1 MIEKLKNYILGLLE
15 FDLTSDIKYLE
26 QDLIDNEIIASD
38 DSIEYEWLDK
48 ERQKLC
54 INVMNNGKVASY
66 KIEINIIKG
75 E

>member
-48 ERQKLC
+48 EKQELC
-54 INVMNNGKVASY
+54 INIMNKGKVASY
-66 KIEINIIKG
+66 KIEINIIK
-75 E
+75 EE